1 MMSARDLVTEQT
13 RIRRAML
20 ANGYVPLAN
29 KEKMTLIKG
38 WSTLKVDDAV
48 ITDWDDK
55 LAYQS
60 TGLRIDAPLVA
71 IDIDIDDAEVVEELW
86 AWATETWGASWAKRV
101 MIRFGGGAKE
111 CWVCQIDEPFRVPP
125 GPKFVRPEDDP
136 EDPDAT
142 THKVEL
148 FGGVSGRQIGAYGWH
163 TTDVRRYEW
172 AEGKGPAEVPLRALP
187 VLTREDL
194 FKIDLKYGELLEA
207 RGWHRVLRYKPEDW
221 AGIEKVYDIPPGLV
235 VHSHSR
241 GELCVEE
248 LREGDRVRMAEVSG
262 TGTNTTRGLARQTH
276 EGVAIWDSETG
287 VTHCL
292 ESAAPKEIDEQHNA
306 MGDKLLAVFGQ
317 RTFEAL
323 VPKLQVRGEM
333 SSVPRGDVWKLTT
346 GVEFGTWAGMH
357 QLVRNFQ
364 QRYAHFP
371 SGNQNEEIVDIY
383 TGVGYRK
390 SAFIAMYDK
399 YIMTLPKPEDPENEA
414 RYHPVKRML
423 SDEATTIM
431 YGYKFDPNSPARLIE
446 APDEEMRWLNLYE
459 PPNFGNL
466 PPDPDAFE
474 WFGAFLDY
482 LIPDDVD
489 RAWLLNWM
497 AYKVQNPGARGAG
510 VILVTPT
517 QGTGR
522 NVLMKMLTSVLNPK
536 FCRDVS
542 AGVLLGT
549 SGQAQFG
556 DVMLNTVLLTCDE
569 IAMEGANYD
578 RRLMGYESLK
588 SMVDPFPQTRTIN
601 RKGLSSLV
609 TQVCYSTL
617 MASNHAYDALPLAKG
632 DRRFA
637 VLYCTRDAFAET
649 PGLEYITEIVDR
661 VLPMGA
667 LPNASAIYGL
677 REYLLSVP
685 ADKAAFHKPP
695 LNEAK
700 ETMIEENEG
709 HVEKV
714 MRLYLESLPADKP
727 CFWFADMVA
736 RCEGWLDKEPRV
748 RSVFEKEARKKLKA
762 GFEGWELETGQVRVS
777 TTAKHRNIVSR
788 VPLASLT
795 PSERSQWLGD
805 GPTRGA

>member
-1 MMSARDLVTEQT
+1 
-13 RIRRAML
+13 ML

-38 WSTLKVDDAV
+38 WTGLKVDEAMID
-48 ITDWDDK
+48 DWDDK

-71 IDIDIDDAEVVEELW
+71 IDIDIDDAEIVEELW
-86 AWATETWGASWAKRV
+86 AWAVETWGLAWSNGV
-101 MIRFGGGAKE
+101 MIRFGGGRKE
-111 CWVCQIDEPFRVPP
+111 CWVCKIDEPFKVPP
-125 GPKFVRPEDDP
+125 GPKYVRPEDDP
-136 EDPDAT
+136 KDPEAT

-172 AEGKGPAEVPLRALP
+172 AEGNGPAEVPLRELP
-187 VLTREDL
+187 VISKADL
-194 FKIDLKYGELLEA
+194 FKISMKYADLLEA
-207 RGWHRVLRYKPEDW
+207 RGWHLVTSYNPEDW
-221 AGIEKVYDIPPGLV
+221 HGVEKVYDIPPGLV
-235 VHSHSR
+235 VKSHSR

-248 LREGDRVRMAEVSG
+248 LREGDRVRMAEISG
-262 TGTNTTRGLARQTH
+262 TGTNTTRGIARHTH
-276 EGVAIWDSETG
+276 EGVAIWDTETG

-292 ESAAPKEIDEQHNA
+292 ESAAPKDIDEQHNA
-306 MGDKLLAVFGQ
+306 MGEKLLAVYGQ
-317 RTFEAL
+317 RTFDAL

-333 SSVPRGDVWKLTT
+333 SSVPQGDVWKLTT

-371 SGNQNEEIVDIY
+371 SGNQNEEIVDTY

-459 PPNFGNL
+459 PPTFGNL
-466 PPDPDAFE
+466 PPDPTAGE

-482 LIPDDVD
+482 LIPDEVD
-489 RAWLLNWM
+489 RRWLLNWM

-549 SGQAQFG
+549 SGQSQFG

-649 PGLEYITEIVDR
+649 PGLEHITEIVDR

-677 REYLLSVP
+677 REYLLSIP

-709 HVEKV
+709 HVEKM
-714 MRLYLESLPADKP
+714 MRLYIDKLPAEQP

-736 RCEGWLDKEPRV
+736 RCTDWLEKEPRT
-748 RSVFEKEARKKLKA
+748 RGVFEKEARKKLKA
-762 GFEGWELETGQVRVS
+762 GFAGWTFKKDVRVS
-777 TTAKHRNIVSR
+777 TGPDTSEVMHNAVSR
-788 VPLASLT
+788 DDAVDVT
-795 PSERSQWLGD
+795 PQERARWLGD